1 MNACNYLLKGKPDRL
16 LNAKEYG
23 YWSLRWAGGNADQAL
38 RTLQAEPFDSMQV
51 IRSARNGP
59 FFLHLQLI
67 ALHAACYWVYAAA
80 LPHLANTISTAAYTE
95 TLRLL
100 KQGLEDGIKD
110 LRQSDGRPYSAELA
124 GIFMNS
130 FKLFHQAV
138 RDDIVG
144 SSEVDPQ
151 VVNVNLSRTAAIFIH
166 GTARLYGVDP
176 ADLDAASEIV
186 LGHYIDSIP
195 LQVMTPLKDQI
206 SIRPDSGF

>member
-1 MNACNYLLKGKPDRL
+1 MNACNYLLKGNPDRL
-16 LNAKEYG
+16 INAKVYG

-38 RTLQAEPFDSMQV
+38 RTLQSEPFESMQV
-51 IRSARNGP
+51 IRSAKNEP

-95 TLRLL
+95 TLRLM

-110 LRQSDGRPYSAELA
+110 LRKSDGRPYSAELA

-130 FKLFHQAV
+130 FELLYQAV
-138 RDDIVG
+138 RDDFAG
-144 SSEVDPQ
+144 NSDVDPQ
-151 VVNVNLSRTAAIFIH
+151 VVNFNLSRTAATFIH

-176 ADLDAASEIV
+176 VDLDTAPEMV
-186 LGHYIDSIP
+186 LGHYVDDIP
-195 LQVMTPLKDQI
+195 LQVMTPLKEQI
-206 SIRPDSGF
+206 SVRPDSGC